1 MWKSGVTCFFVAKLM
16 TADLNGSFEKTSP
29 SIHVGSVESRFAVL
43 EMHVQPKIIATRNK
57 EPARFPKK
65 VTAQWISI
73 FHQGSRRCKAATVV
87 N

>member
-1 MWKSGVTCFFVAKLM
+1 M
-16 TADLNGSFEKTSP
+16 E
-29 SIHVGSVESRFAVL
+29 IL
-43 EMHVQPKIIATRNK
+43 EIYEQPKIIATRNK

-65 VTAQWISI
+65 VTSQCTSI